1 MEVANGSLYDTQ
13 QITNNERSKT
23 PSADVRMS
31 LALPGEFPP
40 SSMALVG
47 PERAHVCTGPDNST
61 GQTTNPASETST
73 SPSHGVA
80 SGKEMAFY
88 RDEDRSS
95 RDAGFA
101 DSSNGEDLLHMA
113 QIILELL
120 RDLSTRNAEAH
131 VKTTTGQQRRFHR
144 FVQKAH
150 RAKRWIYRSVQQ
162 TGLTMARQQ
171 IQMLEQGLDGQ
182 AEFSPVMAGDAGTL
196 WALAQRY
203 PLRIRIPSTL
213 ALVMR
218 FLPEGVKRSINHRDR
233 ADVARVFVA
242 LVNRWL
248 FEAGGEGALTTRG
261 TMRQLASAEKSA
273 KVVEAE

>member
-1 MEVANGSLYDTQ
+1 MEVANGSYNTHR
-13 QITNNERSKT
+13 ITRNESSKT
-23 PSADVRMS
+23 PPSDVRMS

-40 SSMALVG
+40 SNLALVG
-47 PERAHVCTGPDNST
+47 REQAHVCTSPDTST
-61 GQTTNPASETST
+61 VQTTIPASERWT
-73 SPSHGVA
+73 SPSHRVA
-80 SGKEMAFY
+80 SGKEIAFY
-88 RDEDRSS
+88 RDGERLS
-95 RDAGFA
+95 RDTG
-101 DSSNGEDLLHMA
+101 SEDPSKREGLLHMA
-113 QIILELL
+113 KITLELL
-120 RDLSTRNAEAH
+120 RELPTRNAEAH

-144 FVQKAH
+144 FAQKAH

-182 AEFSPVMAGDAGTL
+182 AEFSPVMARGVGTV

-203 PLRIRIPSTL
+203 PVCIRIPSTL

-218 FLPEGVKRSINHRDR
+218 FLPEGVQRSINLRDR

-248 FEAGGEGALTTRG
+248 SEAGGEGALTTQG
-261 TMRQLASAEKSA
+261 TMRQLASAEKSG
-273 KVVEAE
+273 KIEAE